1 MHRSLAKLI
10 CVWLCMSLSVA
21 LGGTP
26 ESDQPVP
33 KSAAV
38 DVESILLRPETET
51 AGLIP
56 PNEAP
61 ADVTVEELLPPTGKS
76 GCWGCPD
83 DYKLILL
90 PDQIL
95 YPSYLAGKREPRF
108 AGIWQH
114 DPELGWR
121 WDAVLGGRAGILRY
135 GTDDPYKPEGFQLD
149 IEGAAFVRLN
159 LEDEKDVDATD
170 YRFGVPLTYRS
181 GDWDFKFAYYHISS
195 HVGDE
200 FLVKNPDFVP
210 NNYSRDPLVLGAA
223 YRPFED
229 VRLYGEVGWAFF
241 DSGPARPWEVQF
253 GAEYATQRPTDIW
266 GAPYAAVNA
275 RLREEVDWGG
285 NVIVQFGWQWV
296 GQNIRRFR
304 MGFHYQNGDTD
315 QVIFIPESE
324 QQVGFGL
331 YYDY

>member
-1 MHRSLAKLI
+1 MHSPLGKSI
-10 CVWLCMSLSVA
+10 CVWLTLSIAV
-21 LGGTP
+21 GGHLLASQPSSDSHETP
-26 ESDQPVP
+26 SD
-33 KSAAV
+33 
-38 DVESILLRPETET
+38 SILLGST
-51 AGLIP
+51 A
-56 PNEAP
+56 
-61 ADVTVEELLPPTGKS
+61 TEELVPTDYASSEIAGDHVTPAS
-76 GCWGCPD
+76 GSTWDNVCVKCPS
-83 DYKLILL
+83 DYELILL

-108 AGIWQH
+108 AGIWQY

-135 GTDDPYKPEGFQLD
+135 GTRDPHHPEGFQLD

-170 YRFGVPLTYRS
+170 YRFGVPFTYRN
-181 GDWDFKFAYYHISS
+181 GDWDYKFAYYHISS

-200 FLVKNPDFVP
+200 FLVKNQDFIP
-210 NNYSRDPLVLGAA
+210 NNYSRDSLVLGAA
-223 YRPFED
+223 YRPLED
-229 VRLYGEVGWAFF
+229 VRVYSEAGWAFF

-253 GAEYATQRPTDIW
+253 GIEYATQRPTDIW

-275 RLREEVDWGG
+275 RLREEVDFGG
-285 NVIVQFGWQWV
+285 NVILQFGWQWV
-296 GQNIRRFR
+296 GANIRRFR
-304 MGFHYQNGDTD
+304 MGFHFQNGDTD